1 MGKAESHFA
10 CFFFSLLKSASK
22 PLLTMHSTVRPKFFS
37 SKFGPIVQ
45 GTIQSCKRQGEWKVS
60 TPFEQ
65 SVILFHLLDFPTTW
79 LLFRVKMPSNNV
91 CFGFKNRMRQWWCI
105 SLCQSQGHDHLVY
118 MQFSILDGIA
128 AGGAAAEPSFLLHH
142 SFHLVFW

>member
-22 PLLTMHSTVRPKFFS
+22 PLLCTVRPKFFFS
-37 SKFGPIVQ
+37 SKFVPIVQ

-65 SVILFHLLDFPTTW
+65 SVILFDLLDFPT
-79 LLFRVKMPSNNV
+79 KMFDTLPSNNV

-105 SLCQSQGHDHLVY
+105 SLCQSQGHDHLAY

-128 AGGAAAEPSFLLHH
+128 AGGGAAAEPSFLLHH